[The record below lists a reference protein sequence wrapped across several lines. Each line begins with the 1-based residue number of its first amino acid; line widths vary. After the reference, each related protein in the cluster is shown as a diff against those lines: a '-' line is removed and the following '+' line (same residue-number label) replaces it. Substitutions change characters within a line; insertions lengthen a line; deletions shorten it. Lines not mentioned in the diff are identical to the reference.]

1 MNFPQHFL
9 SEIHGKD
16 FRKGSGMVWLSL
28 PSGMLC
34 LLRIACG
41 ELKMETDYESEA
53 EEAARTEDGYLIFR
67 NMS

>member
-41 ELKMETDYESEA
+41 ELKMETD
-53 EEAARTEDGYLIFR
+53 
-67 NMS
+67 